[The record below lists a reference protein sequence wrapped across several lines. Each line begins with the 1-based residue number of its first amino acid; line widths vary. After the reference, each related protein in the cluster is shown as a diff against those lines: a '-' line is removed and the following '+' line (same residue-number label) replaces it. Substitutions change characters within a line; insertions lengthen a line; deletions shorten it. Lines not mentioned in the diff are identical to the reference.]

1 MAYQANSQLL
11 YKGELSHKQIVMQQI
26 LICNKLFS
34 GFEGT
39 PDLADEKL
47 RRYDYTNQAQQSK
60 SILLGVI
67 TLENNA
73 RSILP
78 EAYQERVRPY
88 KEKLNRTITYT
99 DPLTHKPVT
108 TYKFLSSDPTIQLD
122 GLIEISDYYRE
133 LLAAIFST
141 KNFSDII
148 MRHQMIVDE
157 GMVEDEVFDKE
168 DLFDTEKKAG
178 E

>member
-1 MAYQANSQLL
+1 MSYQANSQLL
-11 YKGELSHKQIVMQQI
+11 YKGELSHKQVIMQQI

-60 SILLGVI
+60 SILLGVV

-73 RSILP
+73 RAILP
-78 EAYQERVRPY
+78 EAYQARVQPY
-88 KEKLNRTITYT
+88 KEQLAKKITYT
-99 DPLTHKPVT
+99 DPLSHKQVT

-122 GLIEISDYYRE
+122 GLMEISDYYRE

-141 KNFSDII
+141 KNFSDVI
-148 MRHQMIVDE
+148 MRHQMIIDE
-157 GMVEDEVFDKE
+157 GMAEDEVFDKE
-168 DLFDTEKKAG
+168 SLFDTEKIAG